1 MMNIDLL
8 IIFAVGLITSLY
20 GASVGGAGMII
31 VPTLIFLGLSP
42 QHAIATAIF
51 AFLGMCI
58 VGLFVYHRGGKTDF
72 RIGIP
77 AAILG
82 SCGALVGTFLMTSI
96 PSDILQKAIG
106 ISMLVILCLLIARRD
121 LGVKKIQ
128 DSSIRRIIGYALF
141 LPVGIHSATIAGGTS
156 IIATYV
162 LLFFFGKTYLESAGT
177 RKILFFG
184 VNTVGATMYGSA
196 GLIDWHY
203 AWVLFIGVAI
213 GSYIG
218 ATHALKK
225 GDKWVRW
232 LFVPV
237 VILSALKL
245 LV

>member
-1 MMNIDLL
+1 MADR
-8 IIFAVGLITSLY
+8 VGKK
-20 GASVGGAGMII
+20 ASYVS
-31 VPTLIFLGLSP
+31 PLIFLGLPP
-42 QHAIATAIF
+42 QHAIATAVF

-58 VGLFVYHRGGKTDF
+58 VGLFVYHRGGKADF

-82 SCGALVGTFLMTSI
+82 SCGALMGTFLMTSI

-106 ISMLVILCLLIARRD
+106 ISMLVILCLLVARRD
-121 LGVKKIQ
+121 LGVRKIQ
-128 DSSIRRIIGYALF
+128 DSPVRNSPIRRKI
-141 LPVGIHSATIAGGTS
+141 GIHSATIAGGTS

-162 LLFFFGKTYLESAGT
+162 LLLFFGKTYLESAGT

-184 VNTVGATMYGSA
+184 VNTVGALMYGSA

-203 AWVLFIGVAI
+203 AWVLFIGVSI

-237 VILSALKL
+237 VVLSALKL
-245 LV
+245 LI